1 MGGERN
7 GRIVANAPN
16 ALKRFLGPGL
26 KRRAGEVCEMCGQPI
41 VEQHSHVVNVETRT
55 LMCSCRACYLL
66 FTHDGAA
73 QGKYRAVPDR
83 ILSLNSFRL
92 SNAQWDAMQIPVGM
106 AFFFYNSGM
115 KKMTAFYPSPAGATE
130 SMVPAEAWD
139 ELVAANPVL
148 RQLAPDVEALLIY
161 RRRGEDRF
169 QSFIVPIDS
178 CYELT
183 GKVRRYWK
191 GFDGGEEVW
200 REIEGFFANLRAR
213 SRDHNERSSAVE

>member
-1 MGGERN
+1 MTGERN
-7 GRIVANAPN
+7 GRIVTDAPN
-16 ALKRFLGPGL
+16 ALMRFLGPGL

-41 VEQHSHVVNVETRT
+41 VDQHSHVVNVETRT

-66 FTHDGAA
+66 FTHTGAA

-92 SNAQWDAMQIPVGM
+92 SNAQWAAMQIPVGM

-130 SMVPAEAWD
+130 STVPAEAWD
-139 ELVAANPVL
+139 EPVAANPVL
-148 RQLAPDVEALLIY
+148 AQLAPDVEALLIY

-213 SRDHNERSSAVE
+213 SRDYV